1 MASFEQIECAVL
13 TDVGLKR
20 GYNQDSNYLAIA
32 SNETNWQELGHIL
45 LVADGMGAHAVGEK
59 ASEQAVKTIPH
70 VYSKLGFRSCFSRHR
85 NHPSSCGERQ

>member
-1 MASFEQIECAVL
+1 MASFDQIECAVL

-20 GYNQDSNYLAIA
+20 GYNQDSNYLSLA
-32 SNETNWQELGHIL
+32 SNETQWQELGHVL

-70 VYSKLGFRSCFSRHR
+70 VYSKHVKD
-85 NHPSSCGERQ
+85 